1 MRNEV
6 LVVDDDQM
14 CRELL
19 QEIVVERTAR
29 PCRALATGESALDLI
44 SSGEPFALA
53 IVDAHMPGMSG
64 IELLRQAKKVDP
76 GLDVMVVTGHP
87 DKYSFVEV
95 IHAGASDFLV
105 KPFDV
110 DEVEAK
116 IKRVL
121 RERALI
127 EDLRRHGAR
136 AAHEDED
143 VVRDYAE
150 AATRA
155 QFDRA
160 RAILDSAPDSVLII
174 DEDLSIVFAN
184 AACEPM
190 FGVPVDETV
199 GKKCYEMYGEQDVCS
214 ACPSRSVFETRV
226 PGSATRMVRNRFGEI
241 VFHEVRSVPLVLD
254 HIDRTQVMEFVRDVT
269 EIRELEAEL
278 RQLSIKDTVTDL
290 SNRRHFL
297 EVLEREM
304 YRSTRQREPLSLLLT
319 DIDGFKDYN
328 DSHGH
333 VAGDKVLARVGNVVK
348 ECIRDGVDTGY
359 RLGGDEF
366 TAILPHTN
374 IEQAATIAGRLL
386 EHFRAEK
393 IEKLSLS
400 IGVVQYDG
408 EADTTTFVDQSDKAM
423 YSAKHAG
430 GDRIV
435 QG

>member
-6 LVVDDDQM
+6 LVVDDDQS

-29 PCRALATGESALDLI
+29 PCRTFGTGEDALDLI

-64 IELLRQAKKVDP
+64 IELLRQTKKIDP
-76 GLDVMVVTGHP
+76 GLDVIVVTGHP
-87 DKYSFVEV
+87 NKFSFVDV

-121 RERALI
+121 RERALM
-127 EDLRRHGAR
+127 EELRRHGAR
-136 AAHEDED
+136 AAHED
-143 VVRDYAE
+143 VARDYAE

-160 RAILDSAPDSVLII
+160 RAVLDSAPDSILII

-190 FGVPVDETV
+190 FGMAADEAV
-199 GKKCYEMYGEQDVCS
+199 GKKCHEMYGEQDVCPT
-214 ACPSRSVFETRV
+214 CPSKNVFETRV

-304 YRSTRQREPLSLLLT
+304 YRSTRQREPLCLLLT
-319 DIDGFKDYN
+319 DIDGFKNYN
-328 DSHGH
+328 DTLGH
-333 VAGDKVLARVGNVVK
+333 VAGDKVLAKVGNVVK

-374 IEQAATIAGRLL
+374 IDQAATIAGRLL
-386 EHFRAEK
+386 EHFRE
-393 IEKLSLS
+393 EEMDKLSLS

-408 EADTTTFVDQSDKAM
+408 EADMTTFVDQADKAM
-423 YSAKHAG
+423 YRAKGAG

>member
-6 LVVDDDQM
+6 LVVDDDLT
-14 CRELL
+14 CRDLL
-19 QEIVVERTAR
+19 QEIVVEHTAR
-29 PCRALATGESALDLI
+29 PCRGLASGKEALELI
-44 SSGEPFALA
+44 NSGEPFALA
-53 IVDAHMPGMSG
+53 IVDALMPGMSG
-64 IELLRQAKKVDP
+64 VELLRQAKKVDP

-95 IHAGASDFLV
+95 IQAGASDFLV

-127 EDLRRHGAR
+127 EELRRHSAR
-136 AAHEDED
+136 AAHED

-150 AATRA
+150 AATQA

-160 RAILDSAPDSVLII
+160 RAVLDSAPDSILII

-190 FGVPVDETV
+190 FGVPADEAV

-214 ACPSRSVFETRV
+214 TCPSKGVFETRL
-226 PGSATRMVRNRFGEI
+226 PASATRMVRNRFGEV
-241 VFHEVRSVPLVLD
+241 VFHEVRSVPLTLD
-254 HIDRTQVMEFVRDVT
+254 YIDRTQVMEFVRDVT

-278 RQLSIKDTVTDL
+278 RQLSIKDTVTNL

-304 YRSTRQREPLSLLLT
+304 YRGTRQREPLSLLLT

-328 DSHGH
+328 DSRGH
-333 VAGDKVLARVGNVVK
+333 VAGDKVLVRVGAVIK

-374 IEQAATIAGRLL
+374 IDQAATIAGRLL
-386 EHFRAEK
+386 DRFREEDLES
-393 IEKLSLS
+393 ISLS
-400 IGVVQYDG
+400 IGVAEYDG
-408 EADTTTFVDQSDKAM
+408 EIDMTAFVDQADKAM

-430 GDRIV
+430 GDRIAR
-435 QG
+435 G